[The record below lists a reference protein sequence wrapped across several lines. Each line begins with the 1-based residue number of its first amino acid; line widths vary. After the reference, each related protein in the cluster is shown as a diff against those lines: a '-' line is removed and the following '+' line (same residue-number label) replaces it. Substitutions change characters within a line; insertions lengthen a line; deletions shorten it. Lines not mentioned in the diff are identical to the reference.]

1 MRRSFSKSATDLI
14 HRTRSTSG
22 ERCNVTSRDSPPLET
37 RKVEVSGGGVRPP
50 QPNTHTRPSP
60 SFFSTLRTKFQRTL
74 SKDSKV
80 ARRRDVLDGV
90 RSNSHP
96 DVSVE
101 RQDSTTDYAADNS
114 SAEQSSTGTPLNMS
128 PRRGHPFLTARH
140 DTSGVVI
147 TTGGESGDQGSVP
160 SGVLP
165 GSLTPSMPLRVR
177 QHDARSHSLGLACSE
192 SETSQPNQASSSA
205 TVCEVWS
212 QEDPAV
218 VRQRALRQHS
228 FFQLHVHL
236 KRGED
241 LVARDA
247 CGKLLLTQYSS
258 YQSGDTARAGTS
270 DPYVK
275 FKVQGKLVYK
285 SKTVYKDLNPSWD
298 ESFTVAIEDP
308 FEPVM
313 VKVFDYDWGLQ
324 DDFMGLASIDL
335 TTLELDK
342 PQDVVLAL
350 SEAGKSTYMGLLHLG
365 LTLQPK
371 TQEEK
376 EQYLQRGGSR
386 LAEQQRRL
394 KSQIWSSVVTI
405 VLVEGKNLLP
415 MDPDG
420 TSDPYVKFRL
430 GNEKYKSKIELH
442 TLSPK
447 WLEQF
452 DFHLFEDQSQI
463 LEITVWD
470 KDVRSKDDFMGKCS
484 VDISQYEREITHHIW
499 VDLDKGAGSLF
510 LLLTISGTT
519 SSETISDLHSYQENP
534 KELEN
539 ISNKYKLSRTLHNLK
554 DIGHLRVKI
563 FKAQGLAA
571 ADIGGKS
578 DPFCV
583 LELINARL
591 QTQTE
596 YKTLSPTWNKIF
608 SFNVKDIH
616 SILEV
621 TVYDEDRDHK
631 VEFLGKVA
639 IPLLKIKNG
648 EKKWYALK
656 DKKLR
661 ARAKGNNPEILL
673 ECSVE
678 WNPIRAAIRTFTPKE
693 EKYMQMEQKFK
704 RQVFI
709 TNVNRLKACIMDVYE
724 MGMFVKS
731 CFEWEYPVRSTIA
744 FIVFM
749 VGTYCFEPYMIPIIL
764 LILYLRNYIILSI
777 VGTMM
782 HREEDNDYSADE
794 DEADDD
800 DKDKEEKKT
809 LKERLQ
815 VIQEVTATVQNAIGF
830 IASICESCKNTFN
843 FSVPFL
849 SWLLI
854 LVLLVGI
861 VILYYI
867 PIRYLVMLWGV
878 NKFSRK
884 LIRPHSVINNEI
896 LDFLSRVP
904 DDEILR
910 DCREL
915 RPVPQS
921 HDEKRREHRKKK
933 MN

>member
-1 MRRSFSKSATDLI
+1 
-14 HRTRSTSG
+14 
-22 ERCNVTSRDSPPLET
+22 
-37 RKVEVSGGGVRPP
+37 
-50 QPNTHTRPSP
+50 
-60 SFFSTLRTKFQRTL
+60 
-74 SKDSKV
+74 
-80 ARRRDVLDGV
+80 
-90 RSNSHP
+90 
-96 DVSVE
+96 
-101 RQDSTTDYAADNS
+101 
-114 SAEQSSTGTPLNMS
+114 
-128 PRRGHPFLTARH
+128 
-140 DTSGVVI
+140 
-147 TTGGESGDQGSVP
+147 
-160 SGVLP
+160 
-165 GSLTPSMPLRVR
+165 
-177 QHDARSHSLGLACSE
+177 
-192 SETSQPNQASSSA
+192 
-205 TVCEVWS
+205 
-212 QEDPAV
+212 
-218 VRQRALRQHS
+218 
-228 FFQLHVHL
+228 
-236 KRGED
+236 
-241 LVARDA
+241 
-247 CGKLLLTQYSS
+247 
-258 YQSGDTARAGTS
+258 
-270 DPYVK
+270 
-275 FKVQGKLVYK
+275 
-285 SKTVYKDLNPSWD
+285 
-298 ESFTVAIEDP
+298 
-308 FEPVM
+308 
-313 VKVFDYDWGLQ
+313 
-324 DDFMGLASIDL
+324 
-335 TTLELDK
+335 
-342 PQDVVLAL
+342 
-350 SEAGKSTYMGLLHLG
+350 
-365 LTLQPK
+365 
-371 TQEEK
+371 
-376 EQYLQRGGSR
+376 
-386 LAEQQRRL
+386 
-394 KSQIWSSVVTI
+394 
-405 VLVEGKNLLP
+405 
-415 MDPDG
+415 
-420 TSDPYVKFRL
+420 
-430 GNEKYKSKIELH
+430 
-442 TLSPK
+442 
-447 WLEQF
+447 
-452 DFHLFEDQSQI
+452 
-463 LEITVWD
+463 
-470 KDVRSKDDFMGKCS
+470 
-484 VDISQYEREITHHIW
+484 
-499 VDLDKGAGSLF
+499 
-510 LLLTISGTT
+510 
-519 SSETISDLHSYQENP
+519 
-534 KELEN
+534 
-539 ISNKYKLSRTLHNLK
+539 LSRTLHNLK